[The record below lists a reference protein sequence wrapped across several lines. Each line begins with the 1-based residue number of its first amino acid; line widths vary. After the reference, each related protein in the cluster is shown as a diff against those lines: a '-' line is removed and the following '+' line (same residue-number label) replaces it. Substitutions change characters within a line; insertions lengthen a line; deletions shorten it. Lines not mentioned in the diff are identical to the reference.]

1 MTIDALKSA
10 LAGCASPE
18 TAIAAILAHHPE
30 WRAPVPI
37 EAFAQSVG
45 IAEIRDH
52 AADGIASGLL
62 TDIDKRRGVI
72 LCAPGLNAQRRR
84 FAIAHELGHFL
95 LVAHRGDRS
104 CTNRDLAEIRRDTAH
119 RKEEMQANRF
129 AAGLLMPKPWFTVLV
144 DDLGKPT
151 VAHLPTIAAAYAV
164 SLEAAASRYADLSQA
179 MCAFLFVKDGLF
191 RYARPS
197 RSFPPLAIPSGAP
210 VPAAVRAA
218 RPTDRIAW
226 APADPREWLTLPRDA
241 RPPKLT
247 VQVLSKDNGFQLVML
262 SINAAAERRADEEEE
277 KSATE
282 SPKFGRPRSR

>member
-1 MTIDALKSA
+1 MPTDTLLQD
-10 LAGCASPE
+10 LAACASPE
-18 TAIAAILAHHPE
+18 TLLAALLRHHPDLAVPVDVEAIA
-30 WRAPVPI
+30 RR
-37 EAFAQSVG
+37 VG
-45 IAEIRDH
+45 IGAVRDVVLDG
-52 AADGIASGLL
+52 AASALLVDHGTPGGI
-62 TDIDKRRGVI
+62 IDSATGSTV
-72 LCAPGLNAQRRR
+72 QRRR
-84 FAIAHELGHFL
+84 FAIAHQLGHFL
-95 LVAHRGDRS
+95 LPAQRHTRKCS
-104 CTNRDLAEIRRDTAH
+104 ARDLGENRRDTPQ
-119 RKEEMQANRF
+119 RKQEMQANRF

-144 DDLGKPT
+144 DGLGKPT

-218 RPTDRIAW
+218 RPADRIVW